1 MIVRLSVVLG
11 PLLASLV
18 AGAEARREDQVMAR
32 RGRQQQMTED
42 EINIK
47 MLGIS
52 VPGSPGQDYPILA
65 TVPDTSFSCTE
76 KLTDRNYADK
86 EAFCQVYH
94 TCVPREDLDSVKFS
108 RLCPNGTIFD
118 QMGQTCRWWYL
129 VDCDKS
135 DQFFNVQD
143 QDNSVEQT
151 QDYDYSYDYDNA
163 KGQGASSSSSNSF
176 SSENN
181 DLSNANTFLFAI
193 PPGLLNENIL
203 NNVFKFPLPGN
214 ITTNIVSDI
223 FSSSSSSSSSSQVT
237 SERDELFQ
245 PIRPTARP
253 GPQRNRNRN
262 RNENRNRNRV
272 QGNQGTR
279 VRNNDDQLNT
289 ISNQARERNGNQ
301 RRSGNNNEQRLG
313 QQQSLTNP
321 RTNNGNVRRTTM
333 KNGKIFFEN

>member
-1 MIVRLSVVLG
+1 MCNLIVDSK
-11 PLLASLV
+11 AH
-18 AGAEARREDQVMAR
+18 
-32 RGRQQQMTED
+32 
-42 EINIK
+42 
-47 MLGIS
+47 
-52 VPGSPGQDYPILA
+52 
-65 TVPDTSFSCTE
+65 FSCTE
-76 KLTDRNYADK
+76 RLTDRNYADK

-94 TCVPREDLDSVKFS
+94 TCVPREDLDNVKFS

-135 DQFFNVQD
+135 EQFFNVQQ

-151 QDYDYSYDYDNA
+151 QDYDYSYDYDNDQ
-163 KGQGASSSSSNSF
+163 GQEATASSSNSF

-203 NNVFKFPLPGN
+203 NNVFKFPLPSN
-214 ITTNIVSDI
+214 ISTDIVSDI

-237 SERDELFQ
+237 SDRDELFQ

-253 GPQRNRNRN
+253 SRPTPRPQRNRNRN
-262 RNENRNRNRV
+262 NSRNTSNRSRIRNRTRV

-279 VRNNDDQLNT
+279 IRNSDDQLNT
-289 ISNQARERNGNQ
+289 ISNQARERNENQ
-301 RRSGNNNEQRLG
+301 RRRLGNNNENQRRFG
-313 QQQSLTNP
+313 TNIEQ
-321 RTNNGNVRRTTM
+321 RCSY
-333 KNGKIFFEN
+333 IISQLF